1 MNAYI
6 AMENRHQQEVNAL
19 PIKFAFSDKQ
29 FEEGMK
35 ALGLKPTDTDKVYAL
50 HGTGGF
56 YRRTDA
62 DIIRETFRRHQQ
74 EREEAIAADK
84 DGTGYLYQMFRYE
97 LANHEYC
104 ITYDLEPTIEA
115 CGFTVDEV
123 NGNPA
128 LLAALKK
135 ARKDYLEEAEK
146 KEWF

>member
-1 MNAYI
+1 M
-6 AMENRHQQEVNAL
+6 
-19 PIKFAFSDKQ
+19 
-29 FEEGMK
+29 
-35 ALGLKPTDTDKVYAL
+35 

-62 DIIRETFRRHQQ
+62 DLIREIFRRHQQ

-104 ITYDLEPTIEA
+104 VTYDLEPTIEA

-123 NGNPA
+123 NGNPV
-128 LLAALKK
+128 LLAALNKV
-135 ARKDYLEEAEK
+135 RKDYLKEAEE